1 MMMTIGQRLA
11 TARQHSEL
19 TQNDVAAVLHVTRQ
33 TISSWETERTYPDI
47 TSLVALAEL
56 YHLSLDNLIREDKD
70 MIKAWQD
77 KEAAL
82 RDAGIMFRVSLLL
95 DIGFILF
102 LVAEQLAVPGFSTSH
117 GLSLLLVLMTF
128 TNVLSLPRVG
138 RYYRALRG
146 TTKKRNLWAPT
157 LLVLGLV
164 GLIGVLKW
172 TACPYSPVIIAAGYA
187 GAMVLL
193 FWPYFKR
200 R

>member
-1 MMMTIGQRLA
+1 MMTIGQRLA

-138 RYYRALRG
+138 RYYRTLRG

-164 GLIGVLKW
+164 GLLGVLKW
-172 TACPYSPVIIAAGYA
+172 TACPDSPVIIAAGYA

>member
-1 MMMTIGQRLA
+1 MMTIGQRLA

-117 GLSLLLVLMTF
+117 GLSLLLVLMTV

-138 RYYRALRG
+138 RHYRALRG

>member
-146 TTKKRNLWAPT
+146 TMKKRNHWAPT